1 MGLEGGTRQIALPL
15 PLGGAVSGPRPLC
28 FGPSQLPSF
37 LAGLGLGEVINT
49 AARKYHVAITET
61 PAPSKGKI
69 LWQELLGLLEWG
81 AALGGCQESLYF
93 QEKAEQGLWSPA
105 TAPLGNG
112 GQPVAS
118 MAGLPHCCGFLSGH
132 ECSAGPWTLDL
143 IRTFRRVSED
153 S

>member
-1 MGLEGGTRQIALPL
+1 MGLEGGTRQTALPL

-81 AALGGCQESLYF
+81 AALGGCQESCISRNK
-93 QEKAEQGLWSPA
+93 QNRDCGL
-105 TAPLGNG
+105 
-112 GQPVAS
+112 QPQLLWAMVAS
-118 MAGLPHCCGFLSGH
+118 QLP
-132 ECSAGPWTLDL
+132 PWLVCPL
-143 IRTFRRVSED
+143 LWVPLWA
-153 S
+153 